1 MLSPSDSICKL
12 LHEQNVKA
20 IVTLNQP
27 HELLPNFFGTPVSPD
42 VWASRDDD
50 SQASFEI
57 PTYSSLSEDS
67 ENEFECLKR
76 RTNDLKTASINGRS
90 HSTLWTDKYAPTA
103 ISQVCVQKRKCNE
116 LYKWIEENTKINA
129 NCTQKK
135 RLLIL
140 SGPSGCGK
148 STLVQCIARTL
159 ALNVR
164 KWKESPNFRK
174 YGNYTSSMAL
184 SAGVSTTS
192 IDEFTRFLTQATTL
206 TALPLYEKGR
216 FGLKTTLQRGQMTVI
231 EYWPQFMRSKYDGS
245 VTISS
250 TSIIQ
255 TTLNQMMN
263 DERLKNPII
272 LIHSN
277 VRDRKPDL
285 SKLKREFGDA
295 VVSSSWTSIM
305 HINRVTTVQL
315 RRKLQAIAKSEN
327 LSLSVMTLERI
338 IAECN
343 GDMRHAI
350 NMLQLRAGG
359 NCLGNKTQIDV
370 GTIYQRDL
378 FHSDLRLVG
387 KLLHGKTL
395 DVTQSCLNDMEDFPE
410 LEVANMVALLH
421 QNISPYYTAIE
432 ELSRAMDLLSFS
444 HMMVRY
450 HLVYSHS
457 ARKVGLSSITFW

>member
-1 MLSPSDSICKL
+1 MQQ
-12 LHEQNVKA
+12 QNA
-20 IVTLNQP
+20 API
-27 HELLPNFFGTPVSPD
+27 
-42 VWASRDDD
+42 ASRNSWSCAQCTFINPESKTSCKVCTNENRLRKRKKTSHAAINRTERPAIETKLPTLLDDD

-305 HINRVTTVQL
+305 HINRVTT
-315 RRKLQAIAKSEN
+315 
-327 LSLSVMTLERI
+327 
-338 IAECN
+338 
-343 GDMRHAI
+343 
-350 NMLQLRAGG
+350 
-359 NCLGNKTQIDV
+359 
-370 GTIYQRDL
+370 GTI
-378 FHSDLRLVG
+378 FGNV
-387 KLLHGKTL
+387 
-395 DVTQSCLNDMEDFPE
+395 
-410 LEVANMVALLH
+410 
-421 QNISPYYTAIE
+421 
-432 ELSRAMDLLSFS
+432 
-444 HMMVRY
+444 
-450 HLVYSHS
+450 
-457 ARKVGLSSITFW
+457 